1 MTRSRYFTDSH
12 SGDGA
17 VHYRYHALFRELLL
31 QHAEQAFT
39 PAQRQELMQRSAQL
53 LEQDVEL
60 EAALALYQDAGDW
73 PSAAQLILTQ
83 AGTLF
88 GQGRWQTLQGWLRR
102 MPGEAIEA
110 SPWLEFWI
118 GACRA
123 QTDPPA
129 GRAIVEAVH
138 RRFVDADDLVGQA
151 LSACAVIESYSV
163 DWGDFT
169 RINPWIAIL
178 QGILATEPRFPAL
191 AIELRVWSGLLMAM
205 AQCQPQH
212 ALGPEA
218 ADRVWQLC
226 RADIDPAA
234 RLLAATNLV
243 YFLAFNQPIARAR
256 AAVREFSHLADAPRA
271 TPLQRIIW
279 CQTQGIFHGWEFNF
293 EASSTLWRQ
302 ARLVAEEHGLHFIV
316 SMCELVEIWGLIGAD
331 RFDEAAA
338 ALRQIESDIDRARP
352 SDLSLYHLVRSW
364 LALLQQQPR
373 HGLMHSEA
381 AVDLMRPIGGVVRL
395 VSGLTTYSQALAE
408 CGELERALAVAQEVS
423 ALFTEPSDG
432 IMHFTA
438 LLHEADVLQRLERRA
453 ESEHLLAQALAMGRR
468 GGYVTSVHW
477 LPQMMSRLAAAALRA
492 GIESEYVEQLIRMR
506 GLAMRSTSRCIDCA
520 SCWATTSS
528 CAWTRAASVSTS
540 SAPGSTPGRSNA
552 CVLRWTNGVRR
563 RSHQSTKSL
572 PRSLLA
578 CSACT
583 ARTSSRA
590 RMQRGHSLPASA
602 CAASSCAAC
611 RRSASGW
618 SRAGTITRPA
628 CSISAASRPRRW
640 RKSFIVALCV
650 HTVRKAAWPRRW
662 TPIAAATSCSAAHS
676 APSPHQQRRRS
687 TAS

>member
-1 MTRSRYFTDSH
+1 SQAARHLVPGRQRRCRPRELLLLPRRGRPLQAARGAALADARVPARPVRLHAPLLSRADAAPAPSGGAGARQLPGSAGPHACGETRQLWLSTAYLPSFTADIASRLSGIERAEALLQGLTRSRYFTDSH

-226 RADIDPAA
+226 R
-234 RLLAATNLV
+234 
-243 YFLAFNQPIARAR
+243 
-256 AAVREFSHLADAPRA
+256 
-271 TPLQRIIW
+271 
-279 CQTQGIFHGWEFNF
+279 
-293 EASSTLWRQ
+293 
-302 ARLVAEEHGLHFIV
+302 
-316 SMCELVEIWGLIGAD
+316 
-331 RFDEAAA
+331 
-338 ALRQIESDIDRARP
+338 
-352 SDLSLYHLVRSW
+352 
-364 LALLQQQPR
+364 
-373 HGLMHSEA
+373 
-381 AVDLMRPIGGVVRL
+381 
-395 VSGLTTYSQALAE
+395 
-408 CGELERALAVAQEVS
+408 
-423 ALFTEPSDG
+423 
-432 IMHFTA
+432 
-438 LLHEADVLQRLERRA
+438 
-453 ESEHLLAQALAMGRR
+453 
-468 GGYVTSVHW
+468 
-477 LPQMMSRLAAAALRA
+477 
-492 GIESEYVEQLIRMR
+492 
-506 GLAMRSTSRCIDCA
+506 
-520 SCWATTSS
+520 
-528 CAWTRAASVSTS
+528 
-540 SAPGSTPGRSNA
+540 
-552 CVLRWTNGVRR
+552 
-563 RSHQSTKSL
+563 
-572 PRSLLA
+572 
-578 CSACT
+578 
-583 ARTSSRA
+583 
-590 RMQRGHSLPASA
+590 
-602 CAASSCAAC
+602 
-611 RRSASGW
+611 
-618 SRAGTITRPA
+618 
-628 CSISAASRPRRW
+628 
-640 RKSFIVALCV
+640 
-650 HTVRKAAWPRRW
+650 
-662 TPIAAATSCSAAHS
+662 
-676 APSPHQQRRRS
+676 
-687 TAS
+687 